1 MTHLV
6 PIRGGELPRNLVLIR
21 EGVNTLTDEAL
32 SQACRRA
39 HELTGIRG
47 FSVLELPAGG
57 FEAGATPPPP
67 AGSTE
72 PKDGRRP
79 RARGSRLSATANLGL
94 SALVGDRFRGR
105 SGTVRTSP
113 RPVLRADPEPGLP
126 NHEGV
131 NMGIMTAV
139 DLIYDPNEVG
149 PDLVVTCLI
158 SQSPRA
164 ADPTFDPQPSDI
176 LLVTDADD
184 EDLRARVVRRAGN
197 QVSVQ
202 LIVPELLTAPSSASV

>member
-1 MTHLV
+1 
-6 PIRGGELPRNLVLIR
+6 
-21 EGVNTLTDEAL
+21 
-32 SQACRRA
+32 
-39 HELTGIRG
+39 
-47 FSVLELPAGG
+47 
-57 FEAGATPPPP
+57 
-67 AGSTE
+67 
-72 PKDGRRP
+72 
-79 RARGSRLSATANLGL
+79 
-94 SALVGDRFRGR
+94 
-105 SGTVRTSP
+105 
-113 RPVLRADPEPGLP
+113 
-126 NHEGV
+126 
-131 NMGIMTAV
+131 MGIMTAV